1 LIASLARPSEKTVPH
16 CSGWILLEGAGG
28 GVMSSKK
35 FKGLLAQKPTPTGLT
50 PLTGE
55 KSVKEDEGEA
65 VLLSELFAHYEVA
78 ADLPFK
84 G

>member
-1 LIASLARPSEKTVPH
+1 
-16 CSGWILLEGAGG
+16 
-28 GVMSSKK
+28 MSSKK